1 MCKILLVDDS
11 PDLVEFMSHL
21 LSMNKF
27 DVKTAVARQDVI
39 VYLDEFMPDIILM
52 DVKLNG
58 EDGRELCRQLKETQ
72 RFNHI
77 RSILM
82 SANPSYL
89 TDYYTY
95 LADDILHKP
104 FKIETLLNTISRNL
118 S

>member
-11 PDLVEFMSHL
+11 PDLAEFMSHL
-21 LSMNKF
+21 LSMNNF
-27 DVKTAVARQDVI
+27 EVKTAVARQDVI

-58 EDGRELCRQLKETQ
+58 EDGRELCKELKETQ

-82 SANPSYL
+82 SANPSFL
-89 TDYYTY
+89 TDYSTF

-104 FKIETLLNTISRNL
+104 FKIETLLETISRNR